1 MLGLRLAPRTLK
13 LANTRCLGRLSSPH
27 LILRPLNNPLISIA
41 FLGLRHAQSRAG
53 RTLQQPAPVSAD
65 GAKSPTS
72 AKIDKKSQDSNKEHP
87 ILKRTPK
94 FLHRYFGRV
103 LTAPGSHIVAFL
115 ILHEITA
122 IVPLFA
128 LWYAF
133 HHYGFIPTGIPDWIL
148 GKGIDFVNVLAE
160 KYNWGLMAKAAD
172 SSRILMEGAAAYSI
186 VKITLPLRAAF
197 SIMLMPWFARIFV
210 LPITGLFKRKKVAS
224 PKN

>member
-1 MLGLRLAPRTLK
+1 MLGLRLASRTLRFGSAK
-13 LANTRCLGRLSSPH
+13 HLCKSPLQQ
-27 LILRPLNNPLISIA
+27 LISRPLNYPTIPIA

-53 RTLQQPAPVSAD
+53 KTLQQPSPAPAD
-65 GAKSPTS
+65 GTQPPAS
-72 AKIDKKSQDSNKEHP
+72 ARIDKKSQNSNKDHP
-87 ILKRTPK
+87 ILKKTPK

-128 LWYAF
+128 LWYTF

-186 VKITLPLRAAF
+186 VKLTLPLRAAF

-210 LPITGLFKRKKVAS
+210 LPITGLFKRKKVS
-224 PKN
+224 PPKN